1 MKSILHT
8 YKLSNSGRTSRKKE
22 NIASLVGVISAFIA
36 GSCCIGPALFVIFG
50 ASFGT
55 IGFWGSVFE
64 PYRWLFLSIGYLSI
78 GYSIY
83 RLYDIKDR
91 IKKILKRPVIVCA
104 ACNEPTWAKRFS
116 VGITWFSF
124 VLLIVATF
132 YPLLLSKIF
141 K

>member
-1 MKSILHT
+1 MKNIMNT
-8 YKLSNSGRTSRKKE
+8 YKLSNSGRISRKRD
-22 NIASLVGVISAFIA
+22 NIASLVSVISAFIA
-36 GSCCIGPALFVIFG
+36 GSCCIGPALFVVFG
-50 ASFGT
+50 ASVGT
-55 IGFWGSVFE
+55 IGFLGSVFE

-78 GYSIY
+78 GYSVY

-91 IKKILKRPVIVCA
+91 IKRILKKPVIECA

-116 VGITWFSF
+116 IGITWFSF
-124 VLLIVATF
+124 VLLLGATF

>member
-1 MKSILHT
+1 MK
-8 YKLSNSGRTSRKKE
+8 RE
-22 NIASLVGVISAFIA
+22 NVASLVGVISAFIA

-55 IGFWGSVFE
+55 IGFLGSVFE

-78 GYSIY
+78 SYSIY

-91 IKKILKRPVIVCA
+91 IKKILKKPIIECA

-124 VLLIVATF
+124 VLLIAATF

>member
-8 YKLSNSGRTSRKKE
+8 YKLSTNGRVSRKKE

-55 IGFWGSVFE
+55 IGFLGSVFE

-91 IKKILKRPVIVCA
+91 IKKILKKPVIECA
-104 ACNEPTWAKRFS
+104 ACNEPTWAKNFS
-116 VGITWFSF
+116 LGITWFSF